1 MDAVSFSIGVLS
13 ALATSALVLAA
24 TYWRLKSRRNKQAP
38 IRGYLDLIPDLSEHQ
53 RTQVE
58 EIRHDFLPKVAL
70 IRNQLRIERASLANL
85 LFAEPTE
92 REKIDEAAGRILR
105 RQSELEREVVDHILQ
120 EKELLQPAQRRMF
133 HQIIIQ
139 QFATGGL
146 GVHDSRT
153 GYNN

>member
-1 MDAVSFSIGVLS
+1 MEAFPFFMGVLS
-13 ALATSALVLAA
+13 AIFATALILTAI
-24 TYWRLKSRRNKQAP
+24 YWRLKGRRDKQAS

-58 EIRHDFLPKVAL
+58 EIRRDFLPKVAL
-70 IRNQLRIERASLANL
+70 IRNQLRIERATLASL
-85 LFAEPTE
+85 LFAEPAD
-92 REKIDEAAGRILR
+92 REKIDEAVGRILS

-133 HQIIIQ
+133 HEIIIQ

-146 GVHDSRT
+146 GVHDSRS
-153 GYNN
+153 GVK